1 MTTPEVDDQP
11 LDPAAM
17 LALSREQQSRVNTTY
32 AKPMVAMLASWA
44 IAWGVGF
51 LVLWSGIPENNS
63 PVFVPQPAATIIFAL
78 LIVAASVTCA
88 VLGIRMNRGIR
99 GSSNYAG
106 AVYGATWSIASF
118 GAAAVGVAL
127 LRAGMSSELA
137 GLFFPAI
144 YSLVVGI
151 IYLAGA
157 AIWRDKGQ
165 LILGIWIIAV
175 GSIAPFFGYPGNFL
189 LMSILGGGGFAV
201 GAIAIAASLAST
213 RKKVSR
219 G

>member
-1 MTTPEVDDQP
+1 MTIHDTGDEP

-17 LALSREQQSRVNTTY
+17 LALSRQQQAKVNTTY

-106 AVYGATWSIASF
+106 AVYGMTWSIASF
-118 GAAAVGVAL
+118 GAAAIGVAL

-201 GAIAIAASLAST
+201 GAIAIAVSLAST
-213 RKKVSR
+213 RQRVAR

>member
-17 LALSREQQSRVNTTY
+17 LALSREQQSKVNTSY
-32 AKPMVAMLASWA
+32 ARPMVYMLGSWA

-51 LVLWSGIPENNS
+51 LVLWSGVPETNS
-63 PVFVPQPAATIIFAL
+63 PVFVPQPAATIIFAA
-78 LIVAASVTCA
+78 LIIAASVTCA

-106 AVYGATWSIASF
+106 AVYGATWSIGST
-118 GAAAVGVAL
+118 AAAAIGVAL
-127 LRAGMSSELA
+127 LNAGLSSDLA

-201 GAIAIAASLAST
+201 GAIAIAVSLAST